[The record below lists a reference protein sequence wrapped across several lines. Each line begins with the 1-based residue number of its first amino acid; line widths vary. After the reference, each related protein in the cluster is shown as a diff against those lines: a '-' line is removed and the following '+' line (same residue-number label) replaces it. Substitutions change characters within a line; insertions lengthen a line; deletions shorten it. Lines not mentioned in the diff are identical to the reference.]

1 MNVSDYIY
9 KNKMNLAYSLIDGG
23 MLSNSSEWFNQADL
37 LYEGYLYQQ
46 NLMGLLYFI
55 SSLTLFQLCPR
66 KDSHVFSSCKAAKLK
81 PMLSTFKWLN
91 VAMVAFIH

>member
-46 NLMGLLYFI
+46 NLSF
-55 SSLTLFQLCPR
+55 
-66 KDSHVFSSCKAAKLK
+66 
-81 PMLSTFKWLN
+81 
-91 VAMVAFIH
+91 